1 NVSVTA
7 GAGCNWTASES
18 AAWISITSGASGSG
32 NGTVNYSVT
41 ANTGPA
47 RSATITI
54 AGQTFTVNQASGCTF
69 SISPSSHNHTAAAET
84 GSVTVTAGTGCDW
97 AASEGLSWVTITAG
111 SSGTGNGT
119 VSYSVTANTGPARSG
134 TITVAGQTFTVNQA

>member
-18 AAWISITSGASGSG
+18 ATWISITSSASGSG

-47 RSATITI
+47 RSATLTI

-69 SISPSSHNHTAAAET
+69 SISPASRSHTAAAET
-84 GSVTVTAGTGCDW
+84 GSVSVTAGAGCNW
-97 AASEGLSWVTITAG
+97 TATESAAW
-111 SSGTGNGT
+111 
-119 VSYSVTANTGPARSG
+119 
-134 TITVAGQTFTVNQA
+134 